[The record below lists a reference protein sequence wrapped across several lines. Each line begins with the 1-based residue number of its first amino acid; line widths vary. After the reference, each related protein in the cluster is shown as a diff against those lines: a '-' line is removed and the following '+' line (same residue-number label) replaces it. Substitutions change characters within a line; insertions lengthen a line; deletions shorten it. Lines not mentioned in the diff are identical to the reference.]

1 MKIAIIGAGLGGLT
15 FGAFAAKDGHQVY
28 IFDKNDS
35 PGGVTAL
42 LEHEGYKFE
51 QGPLLIGDML
61 PGESLYE
68 LLKELG
74 IKPETERADR
84 DIVMPDY
91 AMIKPAEFGG
101 KYWRREKL
109 KELFPEDKDG
119 IDKYY
124 KVYDH
129 VMHLRW
135 LGRQPQTIIIR
146 IRTALAMLKLKKY
159 ADMNADEF
167 TKHFF
172 KSEKIRALFT
182 GIFADFCADPKEVQ
196 GLGVIFMNF
205 ESAFDMR
212 IPVEEG
218 QHYYGGYVYFTGGC
232 QKLPE
237 ALAGYIEKHGG
248 NITYGTIA
256 DKVLIENGS
265 AKGIRFAD
273 GTTFLADMVV
283 GCGAGKD
290 FFEKCVGLEHL
301 SEEYRNILTNFRPME
316 AVFMVHLGVDYDP
329 MEYLRSPL
337 TYCYGMY
344 DLSAATEKLRS
355 HIYHGGDDGYLIY
368 VPSHHAPDFAPEGKH
383 CVTLYTVCPDTLA
396 EGDWE
401 DVKERYA
408 DRLVALA
415 EKHLPDLSRH
425 TVTRKIMT
433 AVDYQAYTHM
443 EKSSFGGVVPIWGQK
458 NPPHQTSVK
467 GLFFVGQQSE
477 NGGGVGAV
485 MTGAKAAWDK
495 ARKQAG
501 SMADTAKDAQ
511 I

>member
-15 FGAFAAKDGHQVY
+15 FGAFAAREGHQVQ
-28 IFDKNDS
+28 IFDKNHA
-35 PGGVTAL
+35 PGGVVAL
-42 LEHEGYKFE
+42 LEHDGYKFE
-51 QGPLLIGDML
+51 QGPLLMGDML
-61 PGESLYE
+61 PGESLHE

-74 IKPETERADR
+74 IELETERADR

-91 AMIKPAEFGG
+91 DMIKPVDFGG
-101 KYWRREKL
+101 KYWRRERL
-109 KELFPEDKDG
+109 KALFPEDAEG

-124 KVYDH
+124 SVYDH

-135 LGRQPQTIIIR
+135 LGRQPQTPGIR

-159 ADMNADEF
+159 SAMNADEF
-167 TKHFF
+167 TRHFF

-182 GIFADFCADPKEVQ
+182 GIFADFCADPREVQ

-212 IPVEEG
+212 IPIEEG

-237 ALAGYIEKHGG
+237 ALAAYIEQRG
-248 NITYGTIA
+248 GTIA
-256 DKVLIENGS
+256 YGTVVEKVLVENGT
-265 AKGIRFAD
+265 ATGIRLSD
-273 GTTFLADMVV
+273 GTEIRADMVV

-301 SEEYRNILTNFRPME
+301 STQYRQILADFRPME

-329 MEYLRSPL
+329 MEHLRSPL

-344 DLSAATEKLRS
+344 DLSAATEKLRN

-396 EGDWE
+396 EGDW
-401 DVKERYA
+401 DNVKERYA

-415 EKHLPDLSRH
+415 EKHLPDLRCH
-425 TVTRKIMT
+425 TVTRRIMT
-433 AVDYQAYTHM
+433 AADYRIFTHM
-443 EKSSFGGVVPIWGQK
+443 DKSSFGGVVPIWGQQ
-458 NPPHQTSVK
+458 NPPHKTGIK
-467 GLFFVGQQSE
+467 GLYFVGQQSE

-485 MTGAKAAWDK
+485 MLGAKAAWE
-495 ARKQAG
+495 
-501 SMADTAKDAQ
+501 TANNT
-511 I
+511 

>member
-15 FGAFAAKDGHQVY
+15 FGAYAAKEGHEVH
-28 IFDKNDS
+28 IFDKNHA
-35 PGGVTAL
+35 PGGVVAL

-68 LLKELG
+68 ILKELG
-74 IKPETERADR
+74 IRLETERADR

-91 AMIKPAEFGG
+91 DMVKPAEFGG
-101 KYWRREKL
+101 KYWRRERL
-109 KELFPEDKDG
+109 KALFPDDAAG
-119 IDKYY
+119 IDEYY

-135 LGRQPQTIIIR
+135 LGRQKQTVGIR

-159 ADMNADEF
+159 ASMNADEF

-172 KSEKIRALFT
+172 KSEKICTLFT

-205 ESAFDMR
+205 ETAFDMR
-212 IPVEEG
+212 IPVEED

-237 ALAGYIEKHGG
+237 ALAAYIKAHGG
-248 NITYGTIA
+248 QITYGSIVE
-256 DKVLIENGS
+256 KVLLENG
-265 AKGIRFAD
+265 AAVGIRLED
-273 GTTFLADMVV
+273 GTEVAADLVV

-301 SEEYRNILTNFRPME
+301 SPQYRKILSDYRPME
-316 AVFMVHLGVDYDP
+316 AVFMLHLGVDYDP
-329 MEYLRSPL
+329 MKYLRSAL

-344 DLSAATEKLRS
+344 DLSAATEKLRT
-355 HIYHGGDDGYLIY
+355 HVYHGGDDGYLVY
-368 VPSHHAPDFAPEGKH
+368 VPSHHAPDFTPEGKH

-396 EGDWE
+396 EGDWDE
-401 DVKERYA
+401 VKERYA
-408 DRLVALA
+408 DRLMELA
-415 EKHLPDLSRH
+415 ERQLPDLRAH
-425 TVTRKIMT
+425 TVMRKIMT
-433 AVDYQAYTHM
+433 AKDYRQYTHM
-443 EKSSFGGVVPIWGQK
+443 EKSSFGGVVPIWGQQ
-458 NPPHQTSVK
+458 NPPHETGIK
-467 GLFFVGQQSE
+467 GLCFVGQQSE
-477 NGGGVGAV
+477 NGGGVAAV
-485 MTGAKAAWDK
+485 MVGAKAAWN
-495 ARKQAG
+495 A
-501 SMADTAKDAQ
+501 AKNA
-511 I
+511 

>member
-15 FGAFAAKDGHQVY
+15 FGAFAAKEGHQVH
-28 IFDKNDS
+28 IFDKNAA
-35 PGGVTAL
+35 PGGVVAL
-42 LEHEGYKFE
+42 LEHEGYRFE
-51 QGPLLIGDML
+51 QGPLLMGDML

-74 IKPETERADR
+74 IELQTERADR

-91 AMIKPAEFGG
+91 DMIKPKAYGG
-101 KYWRREKL
+101 KYWRRERL
-109 KELFPEDKDG
+109 KSLFPEDAEG
-119 IDKYY
+119 IDEYY

-135 LGRQPQTIIIR
+135 LGRQHQTIGIK

-167 TKHFF
+167 TRYFF
-172 KSEKIRALFT
+172 KSEKIRTLFT

-205 ESAFDMR
+205 ESAFDLR
-212 IPVEEG
+212 IPIEEG

-237 ALAGYIEKHGG
+237 ALADYIRNHGG
-248 NITYGTIA
+248 TITYGAIV
-256 DKVLIENGS
+256 DKVLIENNT
-265 AKGIRFAD
+265 ATGIRLSDGSEFA
-273 GTTFLADMVV
+273 ADMVV

-290 FFEKCVGLEHL
+290 FFESCVGLEHI
-301 SEEYRNILTNFRPME
+301 SEDYRRILESYLPME

-329 MEYLRSPL
+329 MLYLRSPL

-344 DLSAATEKLRS
+344 DLSAATQKLRN
-355 HIYHGGDDGYLIY
+355 HIYHGGHDGYLIY
-368 VPSHHAPDFAPEGKH
+368 VPSHHAPDFAPRGKH

-396 EGDWE
+396 EGSWE
-401 DVKERYA
+401 SVKEHYA
-408 DRLVALA
+408 DQLVALA
-415 EKHLPDLSRH
+415 EKHLPDLKKH

-433 AVDYQAYTHM
+433 AADYRNYTHM
-443 EKSSFGGVVPIWGQK
+443 KKSSFGGVVPIWGQK
-458 NPPHQTSVK
+458 NPPHETSVN
-467 GLFFVGQQSE
+467 GLYFVGQQSE

-485 MTGAKAAWDK
+485 MTGARAAWEK
-495 ARKQAG
+495 ARILPSKQQN
-501 SMADTAKDAQ
+501 SLK
-511 I
+511 

>member
-1 MKIAIIGAGLGGLT
+1 MKIAVIGAGLGGLT
-15 FGAFAAKDGHQVY
+15 FGAFAAREGHEVH
-28 IFDKNDS
+28 IFDKNHA
-35 PGGVTAL
+35 PGGVVAL

-51 QGPLLIGDML
+51 QGPLLMGDML
-61 PGESLYE
+61 PGESLYV

-74 IKPETERADR
+74 IELETQRADR

-91 AMIKPAEFGG
+91 DMIKPVEFGG
-101 KYWRREKL
+101 KYWRRERL
-109 KELFPEDKDG
+109 KQLFPEDAAG
-119 IDKYY
+119 IDEYY
-124 KVYDH
+124 RVYDH

-135 LGRQPQTIIIR
+135 LGRQSQTLGIK
-146 IRTALAMLKLKKY
+146 IRTMLAMLKLKKY
-159 ADMNADEF
+159 AGMNADEF

-172 KSEKIRALFT
+172 RSEKICTLFT

-218 QHYYGGYVYFTGGC
+218 QHYNGGYVYFTGGC

-237 ALAGYIEKHGG
+237 ALADYIMQHGG
-248 NITYGTIA
+248 SIRYGTVVE
-256 DKVLIENGS
+256 KVLIKNS
-265 AKGIRFAD
+265 TAKGIRLAD
-273 GTTFLADMVV
+273 GTEYAADMVV

-290 FFEKCVGLEHL
+290 FFEKAVGLEHV
-301 SEEYRNILTNFRPME
+301 SEEYRRILSGFRPME

-329 MEYLRSPL
+329 MEYLRSAL

-344 DLSAATEKLRS
+344 DLSSATEKLRS
-355 HIYHGGDDGYLIY
+355 NVYHGGDDGYLIY
-368 VPSHHAPDFAPEGKH
+368 VPSHHAPDFAPQGKH

-415 EKHLPDLSRH
+415 EKHLPGLKEH

-433 AVDYQAYTHM
+433 AVDYQKYTHM
-443 EKSSFGGVVPIWGQK
+443 EKSSFGGVVPIWGQQ
-458 NPPHQTSVK
+458 NPPHVTGIH

-485 MTGAKAAWDK
+485 MTGAKAAWEK
-495 ARKQAG
+495 ARK
-501 SMADTAKDAQ
+501 
-511 I
+511 

>member
-15 FGAFAAKDGHQVY
+15 FGAFAAREGHQVH
-28 IFDKNDS
+28 IFDKNHA
-35 PGGVTAL
+35 PGGVVAL

-51 QGPLLIGDML
+51 QGPLLMGDMM
-61 PGESLYE
+61 PGEGLYE

-74 IKPETERADR
+74 IELQTERADR

-91 AMIKPAEFGG
+91 DMIKPVEFGG

-109 KELFPEDKDG
+109 KALFPEDAAG
-119 IDKYY
+119 IDEYY

-135 LGRQPQTIIIR
+135 LGRQKQTAGIK
-146 IRTALAMLKLKKY
+146 IRTALAMLKLRKFVN
-159 ADMNADEF
+159 MNADEF
-167 TKHFF
+167 TKYFF
-172 KSEKIRALFT
+172 KSEKIRTLFT

-237 ALAGYIEKHGG
+237 ALADYIENHGG
-248 NITYGTIA
+248 QISYGSIV
-256 DKVLIENGS
+256 DKVLIKNG
-265 AKGIRFAD
+265 AAAGIRLAD
-273 GTTFLADMVV
+273 GTEVAADMVV

-290 FFEKCVGLEHL
+290 FFEEAVGLEHL
-301 SEEYRNILTNFRPME
+301 SIEYRKILAEFRPME
-316 AVFMVHLGVDYDP
+316 AVFMVHLGVDYNP
-329 MEYLRSPL
+329 MDYLRSPL

-344 DLSAATEKLRS
+344 DLSAATEKLRTQV
-355 HIYHGGDDGYLIY
+355 YHGGDDGYLIY
-368 VPSHHAPDFAPEGKH
+368 VPSHHAPDFAPEGKY

-408 DRLVALA
+408 DRLVELA
-415 EKHLPDLSRH
+415 EKHLPGLKNH
-425 TVTRKIMT
+425 TVTRRIMT
-433 AVDYQAYTHM
+433 AVDYRNFTHM
-443 EKSSFGGVVPIWGQK
+443 KKSSFGGVVPIMGQK
-458 NPPHQTSVK
+458 NPPHRTGISN
-467 GLFFVGQQSE
+467 LYFVGQQSE
-477 NGGGVGAV
+477 NGGGVAAV
-485 MTGAKAAWDK
+485 MIGAKAAWEQ
-495 ARKQAG
+495 ARK
-501 SMADTAKDAQ
+501 
-511 I
+511 

>member
-15 FGAFAAKDGHQVY
+15 FGAFAAKEGHQVH
-28 IFDKNDS
+28 IFDKNHA
-35 PGGVTAL
+35 PGGVVAL
-42 LEHEGYKFE
+42 LEHEGYHFE

-74 IKPETERADR
+74 IELETQRADR

-91 AMIKPAEFGG
+91 DMIKPAQFGG

-109 KELFPEDKDG
+109 KALFPEDADG
-119 IDKYY
+119 IDEYY
-124 KVYDH
+124 RVYDH

-135 LGRQPQTIIIR
+135 LGRQKQTLWIR
-146 IRTALAMLKLKKY
+146 LRTRLAMLKLLPYSK
-159 ADMNADEF
+159 MNADEF

-172 KSEKIRALFT
+172 KNEKICTLFT
-182 GIFADFCADPKEVQ
+182 GIFADFCADPKEIQ

-232 QKLPE
+232 QMLPE
-237 ALAGYIEKHGG
+237 ALAAYIENHGG
-248 NITYGTIA
+248 TITYGTVA
-256 DKVLIENGS
+256 EKVLVENGT
-265 AKGIRFAD
+265 ATGIRLSD
-273 GTTFLADMVV
+273 GTKIAADMVV

-290 FFEKCVGLEHL
+290 FFEKCVGLKHL
-301 SEEYRNILTNFRPME
+301 SAQYRQILSDFRPME

-355 HIYHGGDDGYLIY
+355 HVYHGGDDGYLIY
-368 VPSHHAPDFAPEGKH
+368 VPSHHAPDFAPAGRH

-401 DVKERYA
+401 DVKEHYA

-415 EKHLPDLSRH
+415 EKHLPGLASH

-433 AVDYQAYTHM
+433 AADYRYLTHM
-443 EKSSFGGVVPIWGQK
+443 DKSSFGGVVPIWNQK
-458 NPPHQTSVK
+458 NPPHKTNIK
-467 GLFFVGQQSE
+467 GLYFVGQQSE

-485 MTGAKAAWDK
+485 MLGAKAAWEQ
-495 ARKQAG
+495 ARK
-501 SMADTAKDAQ
+501 
-511 I
+511 

>member
-1 MKIAIIGAGLGGLT
+1 MKIAVIGAGLAGLT
-15 FGAFAAKDGHQVY
+15 FGAFAAREGHQVH
-28 IFDKNDS
+28 IFDKNHA
-35 PGGVTAL
+35 PGGVVAL
-42 LEHEGYKFE
+42 LQHEDFRFE

-68 LLKELG
+68 LLKELD
-74 IKPETERADR
+74 ISLPTERADR
-84 DIVMPDY
+84 DIIMPDY
-91 AMIKPAEFGG
+91 DMIKPAKFGG
-101 KYWRREKL
+101 KYWRRERL
-109 KELFPEDKDG
+109 KSLFPEDAAG
-119 IDKYY
+119 IDEYY

-135 LGRQPQTIIIR
+135 LGRQVQTVGIKL
-146 IRTALAMLKLKKY
+146 RTALAMLKLKKY

-172 KSEKIRALFT
+172 KSEKIRTLFT

-237 ALAGYIEKHGG
+237 ALADYITKHGG
-248 NITYGTIA
+248 CISYGTVV
-256 DKVLIENGS
+256 DKVLVENGI
-265 AKGIRFAD
+265 AKGVRLAD
-273 GTTFLADMVV
+273 GTTVAADMVA

-290 FFEKCVGLEHL
+290 FFEKCVGFEHL
-301 SEEYRNILTNFRPME
+301 SSEYREILQNFRPME

-329 MEYLRSPL
+329 MHYLRSPL

-355 HIYHGGDDGYLIY
+355 HIYHGGHDGYLIY

-383 CVTLYTVCPDTLA
+383 CVTIYTVCPDTLA
-396 EGDWE
+396 EGAWE
-401 DVKERYA
+401 DVKDRYA
-408 DRLVALA
+408 DQLIALA
-415 EKHLPDLSRH
+415 EKQLPGLSSH
-425 TVTRKIMT
+425 VVTRRIMT
-433 AVDYQAYTHM
+433 AADYQTYTHM
-443 EKSSFGGVVPIWGQK
+443 EKSSFGGVVPIWKQK
-458 NPPHQTSVK
+458 NPPHETGIK
-467 GLFFVGQQSE
+467 GLYFIGQQSE

-485 MTGAKAAWDK
+485 MTGAKAAWEK
-495 ARKQAG
+495 ARK
-501 SMADTAKDAQ
+501 
-511 I
+511 

>member
-1 MKIAIIGAGLGGLT
+1 MNIAIIGAGLGGLT
-15 FGAFAAKDGHQVY
+15 FGAFAAKEGHQVH
-28 IFDKNDS
+28 IFDKNHA
-35 PGGVTAL
+35 PGGVVAL

-51 QGPLLIGDML
+51 QGPLLMGDML
-61 PGESLYE
+61 PGEGLYE

-74 IKPETERADR
+74 IELETERADR

-91 AMIKPAEFGG
+91 DMIKPIEFGG

-109 KELFPEDKDG
+109 KSMFPEDAAG

-124 KVYDH
+124 RLYDH

-135 LGRQPQTIIIR
+135 LGRQEQTLWIR
-146 IRTALAMLKLKKY
+146 LRTKLAMLKLAPY
-159 ADMNADEF
+159 ANMNADEF

-172 KSEKIRALFT
+172 KSEKIRTLFT

-212 IPVEEG
+212 IPVEEEK
-218 QHYYGGYVYFTGGC
+218 QYHGGYVYFTGGC

-237 ALAGYIEKHGG
+237 ALATYIEHHGG
-248 NITYGTIA
+248 TITYNTVV
-256 DKVLIENGS
+256 DKVLVENGT
-265 AKGIRFAD
+265 AKGIRLSD
-273 GTTFLADMVV
+273 GTEVAADMVA

-290 FFEKCVGLEHL
+290 FFEKTVGLAHI
-301 SEEYRNILTNFRPME
+301 SKEYRQILESYRPME
-316 AVFMVHLGVDYDP
+316 AVFMVHLGVDYNP

-344 DLSAATEKLRS
+344 DLSAATEKLRTNV
-355 HIYHGGDDGYLIY
+355 YHGGDDGYLIY

-396 EGDWE
+396 EGSWE
-401 DVKERYA
+401 DVKEIYA
-408 DRLVALA
+408 DRLVSLA
-415 EKHLPDLSRH
+415 ERHLPELSRH

-433 AVDYQAYTHM
+433 AMDYRKFTHM
-443 EKSSFGGVVPIWGQK
+443 EKSSFGGVVPIMGQK
-458 NPPHQTSVK
+458 NPPHVTNVK
-467 GLFFVGQQSE
+467 GLYFLGQQSE

-485 MTGAKAAWDK
+485 MMGAKAAWEK
-495 ARKQAG
+495 ARK
-501 SMADTAKDAQ
+501 S
-511 I
+511 

>member
-1 MKIAIIGAGLGGLT
+1 MKITIIGAGLGGLT
-15 FGAFAAKDGHQVY
+15 FGAFAAKEGHQVH
-28 IFDKNDS
+28 IFDKNHA
-35 PGGVTAL
+35 PGGVVAL

-51 QGPLLIGDML
+51 QGPLLMGDML

-74 IKPETERADR
+74 IELKTERADR

-91 AMIKPAEFGG
+91 DMIKPVEFGG

-109 KELFPEDKDG
+109 KALFPEDAEG
-119 IDKYY
+119 IDEYY
-124 KVYDH
+124 RVYDH

-135 LGRQPQTIIIR
+135 LGRQRQTPGIK
-146 IRTALAMLKLKKY
+146 IRTALAMLKLNKY

-172 KSEKIRALFT
+172 KSEKICTLFT

-205 ESAFDMR
+205 ETAFDMR

-218 QHYYGGYVYFTGGC
+218 QQYNGGYVYFTGGC

-237 ALAGYIEKHGG
+237 ALADYILRHSGS
-248 NITYGTIA
+248 ITYGTVVE
-256 DKVLIENGS
+256 KVLIEDGS
-265 AKGIRFAD
+265 ARGIRLAD
-273 GTTFLADMVV
+273 GTEVAADLVV

-301 SEEYRNILTNFRPME
+301 GREYRQILSDYRPME

-344 DLSAATEKLRS
+344 DLSAATEKLRN

-383 CVTLYTVCPDTLA
+383 CVTLYTVCPDTLS
-396 EGDWE
+396 EGSWE
-401 DVKERYA
+401 DVKEGYA

-415 EKHLPDLSRH
+415 EKHLPGLSEH
-425 TVTRKIMT
+425 TVTRRIMT
-433 AVDYQAYTHM
+433 AIDYRKYTHM

-458 NPPHQTSVK
+458 NPPHDTGIK
-467 GLFFVGQQSE
+467 GLYFVGQQSE

-485 MTGAKAAWDK
+485 MTGAKAAWEK
-495 ARKQAG
+495 ARK
-501 SMADTAKDAQ
+501 
-511 I
+511 